1 MAVVQGI
8 KEKVHLPI
16 YDCLAV
22 KAEEQLRDSEP
33 SSTFKFFVDVQKK
46 TKLETNLQAAGLLPH
61 YNTFEARALRVVF
74 SDLPPEFPADQ
85 DHSTQDEGVEVSGK
99 DATAANAVKPLQ
111 LSAAD
116 ATGVVSFTPAPTPGP
131 FPIKANLDLD
141 LQLLVEL
148 LHQAQDAT
156 DGNASLDLDDDAVT
170 LVAGANGSYTL
181 SDAQVTQAVDK
192 GDPIAFT
199 VSEIKDYI
207 AKLADDLQPPD
218 EQIAPLDQP
227 AAVIGKVL
235 YNTVT
240 SLFVGE
246 KLMIS
251 MPTWFFP
258 AGAGAFSNGSRFT
271 SNGEPN
277 PTATFRF
284 AEPIFIDK
292 QQNFRVEIEVPDTEV
307 LKELQRIYG
316 PMFMWVVLDG
326 YMTRDVQ

>member
-22 KAEEQLRDSEP
+22 KAAEQLRDSEP

-74 SDLPPEFPADQ
+74 SDLPPEFPADS
-85 DHSTQDEGVEVSGK
+85 DHSTQDDGVEVSGK
-99 DATAANAVKPLQ
+99 DPAAGNAVKPLQ
-111 LSAAD
+111 LSSAD
-116 ATGVVSFTPAPTPGP
+116 ATGVVSFTPAGAPGP
-131 FPIKANLDLD
+131 FPITADLELD
-141 LQLLVEL
+141 LQLLVDL
-148 LHQAQDAT
+148 LHEAQDAT
-156 DGNASLDLDDDAVT
+156 DGLATLDLDDDAVT
-170 LVAGANGSYTL
+170 LVAGANASYKL
-181 SDAQVTQAVDK
+181 SDQQVAAAVK
-192 GDPIAFT
+192 LGDPIEFT
-199 VSEIKDYI
+199 VGDIKDYI
-207 AKLADDLQPPD
+207 AKLGDEQQPPD

-227 AAVIGKVL
+227 AALVGKLL

-277 PTATFRF
+277 PIATFRF
-284 AEPIFIDK
+284 AEPIFIDR
-292 QQNFRVEIEVPDTEV
+292 QQNFRVEIEVPDTDV

>member
-22 KAEEQLRDSEP
+22 KPAEQLRDSEP

-74 SDLPPEFPADQ
+74 SDLPPEFPDDA
-85 DHSTQDEGVEVSGK
+85 DHSTQDDAVPVSGK
-99 DATAANAVKPLQ
+99 DTAAANALKPLQ
-111 LSAAD
+111 ISSAD
-116 ATGVVSFTPAPTPGP
+116 ANGIVSFTAAAPVA
-131 FPIKANLDLD
+131 FPISANLELD
-141 LQLLVEL
+141 LQLLVDL
-148 LHQAQDAT
+148 LHEAQDDTNGVAE
-156 DGNASLDLDDDAVT
+156 LDLDDDAVT
-170 LVAGANGSYTL
+170 LVAGPNNAYQLNDKQTA
-181 SDAQVTQAVDK
+181 DAVKD
-192 GDPIAFT
+192 GDPIEFT
-199 VSEIKDYI
+199 VAEIKDYI
-207 AKLADDLQPPD
+207 GTIDDDKQPPD
-218 EQIAPLDQP
+218 EQIAPIDQP
-227 AAVIGKVL
+227 AALVGKLL

-258 AGAGAFSNGSRFT
+258 SGAGLFSNSSRFIN
-271 SNGEPN
+271 NGEPN

-284 AEPIFIDK
+284 AEPIYIDK